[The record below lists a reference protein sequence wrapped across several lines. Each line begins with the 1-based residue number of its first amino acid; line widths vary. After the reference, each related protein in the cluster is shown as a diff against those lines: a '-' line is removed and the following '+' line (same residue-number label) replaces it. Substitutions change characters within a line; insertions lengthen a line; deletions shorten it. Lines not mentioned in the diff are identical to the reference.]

1 MLRLLHIVR
10 KARGAQKGATAIEY
24 GLLAALLAL
33 ATLGT
38 IQTLGTT
45 LNTSL
50 GQIST
55 SVQNAG

>member
-1 MLRLLHIVR
+1 MLRLLRFVR
-10 KARGAQKGATAIEY
+10 KSRGARKGATAIEY

-45 LNTSL
+45 LNTSA
-50 GQIST
+50 GNIAA